1 MTDTAK
7 AAAMP
12 WAEAPRCTR
21 HPPTSAAAGSAPP
34 APFPALPGRSRR
46 PRRPCPGNGWG
57 KGLGGISLEI
67 SWGKMVFV
75 VDFVGGNGVLF
86 GGKSLDFCCLDDAN
100 NNNIDSIGYILR
112 VASKP

>member
-21 HPPTSAAAGSAPP
+21 HPPTSAVAGSAPP

-75 VDFVGGNGVLF
+75 VDLWVGMECFLGGNPGLLLF
-86 GGKSLDFCCLDDAN
+86 GRCK
-100 NNNIDSIGYILR
+100 
-112 VASKP
+112 